1 MKRRTFLKGTM
12 ASSMLGVAVSAG
24 LLAPRAVLAA
34 WPESS
39 FKAKKVDDAL
49 DALYGTVATKDS
61 ADIKIKAP
69 DIAENGAV
77 VPITIS
83 TKLASIES
91 ISVLIEKNPAP
102 LACVFNLAKKY

>member
-49 DALYGTVATKDS
+49 DALYGTVATK
-61 ADIKIKAP
+61 IR
-69 DIAENGAV
+69 
-77 VPITIS
+77 
-83 TKLASIES
+83 
-91 ISVLIEKNPAP
+91 LILRSRHQILQKMAP
-102 LACVFNLAKKY
+102 LFQ